1 MRISDWSS
9 DVCSS
14 DLEAIIDGLQVTVPG
29 GYEGTI
35 SGTITTTS
43 TEANTPANTVPE
55 SGQEPDTNDNSRNDS
70 VDFAVRIAGGKVAPS
85 AAIGLPA
92 AVAAIKEDSTDNGEE
107 FWARA
112 ENLNDELTSIVI
124 ELPNVEDGKSQRLN
138 TSH

>member
-43 TEANTPANTVPE
+43 TEANTTANTVPE

-70 VDFAVRIAGGKVAPS
+70 VDFAVRIRWQGRSLGGHRPAGRGCRHQGGFERQRGGVLGTPRAPDCRVE
-85 AAIGLPA
+85 LHRHR
-92 AVAAIKEDSTDNGEE
+92 T
-107 FWARA
+107 A
-112 ENLNDELTSIVI
+112 ER
-124 ELPNVEDGKSQRLN
+124 GG
-138 TSH
+138 

>member
-43 TEANTPANTVPE
+43 TEANTHANTVPE
-55 SGQEPDTNDNSRNDS
+55 SGQEPATNDNSRNDP
-70 VDFAVRIAGGKVAPS
+70 VDYAVPIAGGTVAH
-85 AAIGLPA
+85 IGTA
-92 AVAAIKEDSTDNGEE
+92 SCKEIG
-107 FWARA
+107 R
-112 ENLNDELTSIVI
+112 TSV
-124 ELPNVEDGKSQRLN
+124 
-138 TSH
+138 